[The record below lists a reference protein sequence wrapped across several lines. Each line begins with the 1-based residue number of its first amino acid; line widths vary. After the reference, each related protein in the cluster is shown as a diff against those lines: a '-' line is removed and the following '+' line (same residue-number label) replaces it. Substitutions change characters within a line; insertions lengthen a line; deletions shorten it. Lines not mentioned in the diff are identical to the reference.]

1 MSATASLI
9 TAAEVCRELHIPGS
23 VLSRAV
29 KAGVVAPD
37 ARAGRL
43 QLFRPESVKRI
54 ADKITKPQTTTSN

>member
-43 QLFRPESVKRI
+43 QLFKPQNVAAI
-54 ADKITKPQTTTSN
+54 ADTLNKPKSTTR

>member
-1 MSATASLI
+1 MTATTTWI

-43 QLFRPESVKRI
+43 QLFKPESVSRI
-54 ADKITKPQTTTSN
+54 SAKLTTKNTTR